1 MALVSRLSHSSEDNL
16 LSCMDQSPF
25 LELKYIRLN
34 ETHNYMC
41 YYIIKYSTMIA
52 ITICMLLLKEFTYP
66 KFMTQNDRDF
76 QKVLQA
82 LTAFDKKLSTLE
94 DVVKN
99 YRRSYT

>member
-1 MALVSRLSHSSEDNL
+1 
-16 LSCMDQSPF
+16 
-25 LELKYIRLN
+25 
-34 ETHNYMC
+34 
-41 YYIIKYSTMIA
+41 
-52 ITICMLLLKEFTYP
+52 MLQLHKNNVIVNNEFTYP

-99 YRRSYT
+99 MAEATTTYATSQQDLNKQQSALNKDLGEGIKMLGNSMSDIIKFLQKLGGNN